1 MNQRMKKCFTT
12 FILTPRQRQMD
23 SKFYRHKKL
32 FEIQQ
37 TTIKRNKKN
46 VDFEGREL
54 AVGLYIEMIKIN
66 PR

>member
-1 MNQRMKKCFTT
+1 
-12 FILTPRQRQMD
+12 MD